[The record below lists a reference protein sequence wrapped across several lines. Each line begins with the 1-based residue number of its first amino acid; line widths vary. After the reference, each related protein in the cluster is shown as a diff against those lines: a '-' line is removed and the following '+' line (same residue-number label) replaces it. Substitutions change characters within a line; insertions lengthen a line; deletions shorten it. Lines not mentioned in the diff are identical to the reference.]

1 MNSIYHAS
9 DSRGHANHGWL
20 NSYHSFSFA
29 GYNNPERMHFGALRV
44 LNDDHV
50 AGGMGF
56 SKHPH
61 SNMEIVS
68 IPLEG
73 ELEHQDSIGN
83 KAVIKTGEVQIMS
96 AGTGVEHSEKNNNSK
111 LPVKFLQIW
120 VFPKEQNIKPN
131 YDQQEFPL
139 EERLNRFQ
147 KVVSPS
153 SSSDLG
159 VKINQ
164 DAWFSMADIELGKN
178 IPYTLNKKGNG
189 TYFFVLEGKLEID
202 KQKLSKRDGFGIWEF
217 DTVDVKASVD
227 SKVLAIEVPMTF

>member
-1 MNSIYHAS
+1 
-9 DSRGHANHGWL
+9 
-20 NSYHSFSFA
+20 
-29 GYNNPERMHFGALRV
+29 MHFGALRV

-83 KAVIKTGEVQIMS
+83 KAIIKTGEVQIMS
-96 AGTGVEHSEKNNNSK
+96 AGTGVEHSEKNATSK
-111 LPVKFLQIW
+111 TPVKFLQIW

-131 YDQQEFPL
+131 YDQQEFSI
-139 EERLNRFQ
+139 EERLNQFQ
-147 KVVSPS
+147 KVVSPYNS
-153 SSSDLG
+153 KDLG

-164 DAWFSMADIELGKN
+164 DAWFSMADITTGKT
-178 IPYTLNKKGNG
+178 ISYILNQKGNG
-189 TYFFVLEGKLEID
+189 TYFFLLEGEVEIEG
-202 KQKLSKRDGFGIWEF
+202 QKLSKRDGFGVWDF
-217 DTVDVKASVD
+217 DVLDIIASAD
-227 SKVLAIEVPMTF
+227 SKLLALEVPMIL